1 MATRRGYQ
9 TTWAGPL
16 EYGLTLLYE
25 CVALRSL
32 FLGGTIVRIR
42 LLALSFVLPFSTLAQ
57 TSSAQSKSEVVS
69 YHATIDNVNYVFGVA
84 PPVARLKPG
93 NILDANSLDCF
104 GNALQKPGDSF
115 SLVKG
120 DNPLTGPFHI
130 EGAEPGDTLVVHI
143 LDLQVDGKQGVGT
156 FSPGFGA
163 INSTHYTPMLEKEP
177 LPEKIWF
184 YPIDHAERTA
194 MFQALDSNYKVKI
207 PLHPFLGCIGVA
219 PANGEARSSIVPAE
233 FGGNMDA
240 PEVSAG
246 NTLYL
251 PVNVSGALFYFGDG
265 HAAMGDGEIA
275 GSAIEVPMKAR
286 LQFDLVKGKHT
297 GWPRFENER
306 EIMATGIYRPVDDA
320 VRIAFTE
327 LVAWIHA
334 DYGLSNLDAYE
345 LLSKVGK
352 IHLTEMVDP
361 NYVVVA
367 SVEKKYLPARSQS
380 QH

>member
-1 MATRRGYQ
+1 MRI
-9 TTWAGPL
+9 PL
-16 EYGLTLLYE
+16 IA
-25 CVALRSL
+25 VAL
-32 FLGGTIVRIR
+32 I
-42 LLALSFVLPFSTLAQ
+42 LPFTAFAQ
-57 TSSAQSKSEVVS
+57 TPPVPFKGEVVN
-69 YHATIDNVNYVFGVA
+69 YHATIDTVKYLFGPA
-84 PPVARLKPG
+84 TPVARLKPG

-104 GNALQKPGDSF
+104 GNALQKPGDTPA
-115 SLVKG
+115 LIKG
-120 DNPLTGPFHI
+120 DNPLTGPFYV

-163 INSTHYTPMLEKEP
+163 INATHYTPMLEKEA

-184 YPIDHAERTA
+184 YPIDHAEKTA
-194 MFQALDSNYKVKI
+194 TFQALDSNFKVKI

-240 PEVSAG
+240 PEVSVG

-275 GSAIEVPMKAR
+275 GSAIEVPMKVR
-286 LQFDLVKGKHT
+286 LQFDLVKGKHSA
-297 GWPRFENER
+297 WPRFENER
-306 EIMATGIYRPVDDA
+306 EIMAAGIYRPVDDA

-334 DYGLSNLDAYE
+334 DYGLSELDSYE

-367 SVEKKYLPARSQS
+367 SIEKKYLPPKK
-380 QH
+380 